1 MEADRYAML
10 PNDAV
15 SIGIL
20 IATAAGSLTREQ
32 VLQALAR
39 IGAPSWRPLDD
50 VVAGSLDR
58 LYRDGLLEVTASKSP
73 GRAFVPTALAR
84 ARLPELL
91 YALPLSGASPDIGY
105 KLKVMGLDLLEAG
118 ARERQLQ
125 ALLAHWHDL
134 ATLWQDAEDRC
145 PCRQPGVRG
154 WIGHN
159 LDLARSEIEWLVS
172 VRDARTDA
180 VR

>member
-1 MEADRYAML
+1 M
-10 PNDAV
+10 
-15 SIGIL
+15 
-20 IATAAGSLTREQ
+20 
-32 VLQALAR
+32 
-39 IGAPSWRPLDD
+39 
-50 VVAGSLDR
+50 
-58 LYRDGLLEVTASKSP
+58 
-73 GRAFVPTALAR
+73 
-84 ARLPELL
+84 
-91 YALPLSGASPDIGY
+91 PLSGASPDIGY

-180 VR
+180 MR